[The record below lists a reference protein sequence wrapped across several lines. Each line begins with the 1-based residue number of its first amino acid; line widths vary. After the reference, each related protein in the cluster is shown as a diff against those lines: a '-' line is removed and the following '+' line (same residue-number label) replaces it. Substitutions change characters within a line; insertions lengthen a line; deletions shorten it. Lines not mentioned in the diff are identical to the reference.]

1 MNKTLLFGL
10 CSLVA
15 VAPATISHAVEP
27 PASTASAAVD
37 ADSFYT
43 EAERF
48 YLKGEAE
55 NALKSLAKFFSAQNP
70 SSRTKIRAHN
80 LKGLMLFQA
89 RNIQGAIQ
97 EFEAAVQVANRTLEA
112 QDSLLHLTRY
122 NLGNAQFQLN
132 KALDAFDTL
141 QSVKGEALDPD
152 TRTRFHHLFGNVFN
166 SRGNHLE
173 ALMQYL
179 IAANVARDVAARDTF
194 LQKAMN
200 ASKNIYLKDAK
211 ADLEK
216 ISTLSFPS
224 DSAAGIATKILM
236 ARGYMYRGD
245 PEEAE
250 SLLKS
255 ALNSADPNHPLRAK
269 AEEMLADISK
279 ISEVDKNTIGILL
292 PLSGKF
298 AKFGR
303 LCLNSILLA
312 YGAYEEMPELS
323 ENTRFRLVIRDSG
336 ENPETALEKFEE
348 LVKEEKSIA
357 VIGPLL
363 SKQFPNV
370 ARRAQEYGVPLFSL
384 SQRIEESQLGSY
396 VLPIALSPNQQ
407 IDLIVSQAMGV
418 NGFKRFAILAPSDS
432 FGDEYVNLFWDAVE
446 KNGGEIVGI
455 ERYEPKATDFQE
467 EVRRLFGKEYLG
479 ARKIELEDLKRRA
492 DQFASTLK
500 VKGKLRQRILKQ
512 FDPKA
517 IVDFDAVFIPDDPTT
532 VGQIAPAFAVEEVD
546 NIPMLGINTWNTSEI
561 VQRAGR
567 YLQRSLFVDGFFAN
581 SRNPKTIEFVQSYMK
596 NFNSIPGTIE
606 VQSFDAAKIL
616 MKALSDSNASQR
628 ASLLDH
634 LRKQENFIGIS
645 GEFRF
650 TPDGVQRGA
659 HLLTVRGN
667 SIVEIPQN

>member
-1 MNKTLLFGL
+1 MKKIFVLGMGAIISLQSNIVFG
-10 CSLVA
+10 
-15 VAPATISHAVEP
+15 VEP
-27 PASTASAAVD
+27 SPNTAVSTVESD
-37 ADSFYT
+37 NLYADS
-43 EAERF
+43 ERF
-48 YLKGEAE
+48 YLKGETE
-55 NALKSLAKFFSAQNP
+55 NALNALAKFFSSP
-70 SSRTKIRAHN
+70 STQPRTKIRAHN
-80 LKGLMLFQA
+80 LRGLMLFQA
-89 RNIQGAIQ
+89 RNIQGSIQ
-97 EFEAAVQVANRTLEA
+97 EFEAAVQVANRSLDA
-112 QDSLLHLTRY
+112 RDSLLHLTRY

-132 KALDAFDTL
+132 KNQDAFEIL
-141 QSVKGEALDPD
+141 QTINGDALDPD

-166 SRGNHLE
+166 AQGKSLD
-173 ALMQYL
+173 ALLQYL
-179 IAANVARDVAARDTF
+179 NAASVARDTAARDTF

-200 ASKNIYLKDAK
+200 ASKSIYLKDAK
-211 ADLEK
+211 SDLEK

-224 DSAAGIATKILM
+224 DSAAGVATKILL

-245 PEEAE
+245 PNEAE
-250 SLLKS
+250 RLLKS
-255 ALNSADPNHPLRAK
+255 ALSNAEINHPLRAK
-269 AEEMLADISK
+269 AEEMLVDISK
-279 ISEVDKNTIGILL
+279 ISEVDQNTIGVLL

-312 YGAYEEMPELS
+312 YGAYEEMPEIA

-336 ENPETALEKFEE
+336 ESPEAALEKFEE
-348 LVKEEKSIA
+348 LVKNEKSIA

-370 ARRAQEYGVPLFSL
+370 ARKAQEYGVPLFSL

-396 VLPIALSPNQQ
+396 VFPIALSPNQQ

-418 NGFKRFAILAPSDS
+418 NGHKRFAILAPSDS

-446 KNGGEIVGI
+446 KNGGEVVGI
-455 ERYEPKATDFQE
+455 ERYEPKATDFQK
-467 EVRRLFGKEYLG
+467 EVRRLFGKEYLA

-492 DQFASTLK
+492 DQYASTLK
-500 VKGKLRQRILKQ
+500 VKGKLRQRLLKAY
-512 FDPKA
+512 DPKA
-517 IVDFDAVFIPDDPTT
+517 IVDFDAVFIPDDPAT

-567 YLQRSLFVDGFFAN
+567 YLQKSLFVDGFFAN
-581 SRNPKTIEFVQSYMK
+581 SRNPKTMEFVQSYMK

-606 VQSFDAAKIL
+606 VQSYDAAKIL
-616 MKALSDSNASQR
+616 MKALSESGASQR
-628 ASLLDH
+628 VALLDH

-667 SIVEIPQN
+667 AIVEIPQN